1 MRKKKLAQRAG
12 LDRSYR
18 NKRGDYR
25 AEMEACL
32 RKTDLLLKRQIKG
45 KFAPTERK
53 IFNEICPEDN
63 QPSTKEIKVI
73 SGLIEQHFEIDDLLD
88 QESPNTA
95 ANDSDFPAEIVS
107 EPSEEISFV
116 VPGPFSDSDYSDDFY
131 IDLPDTSASEY
142 TNNANTFIIDSGE
155 SNTSF
160 SLQEPE
166 YTKQF
171 TYNFPSDDLSSSK
184 ERDILVEFVDDIG
197 PTWEDKR
204 KTREAKRRRIGSAI
218 IKTFNTSSS
227 GCEIVPEFIE
237 DLFHASSATDSDDNR
252 SVSLER
258 ISRSSSFRRLNVSQS
273 LPRIPTP
280 GPLDP
285 GLSILQKCV

>member
-1 MRKKKLAQRAG
+1 MRKKPAQRAD

-18 NKRGDYR
+18 NKRGNYR

-32 RKTDLLLKRQIKG
+32 RKTDFLLKRQIKG
-45 KFAPTERK
+45 KIAPTERK
-53 IFNEICPEDN
+53 IFNEICTEDN
-63 QPSTKEIKVI
+63 NQQSTKEIKVI

-95 ANDSDFPAEIVS
+95 VNDSEIVS
-107 EPSEEISFV
+107 EPSEEIHFV
-116 VPGPFSDSDYSDDFY
+116 VPGPLSDSDYSDDFY
-131 IDLPDTSASEY
+131 IDLPDTSVSEVY
-142 TNNANTFIIDSGE
+142 TNTFIIDSEE
-155 SNTSF
+155 SNISF
-160 SLQEPE
+160 SQREPE
-166 YTKQF
+166 YAKQF
-171 TYNFPSDDLSSSK
+171 TYSFHSDDLSSSK
-184 ERDILVEFVDDIG
+184 ERDILVEFADDIG

-258 ISRSSSFRRLNVSQS
+258 ISRSSSFRYINVSQS

-280 GPLDP
+280 GPLDLDP
-285 GLSILQKCV
+285 GLSILQN